1 MMRDHL
7 DEAIDHVATHLVR
20 VEDNEGLSTRILS
33 SLPDR
38 SPWSLHSWMPRLA
51 ITAVLAAAVSLAVL
65 RMFDDRSTGVQTG
78 VQTNVPTDVPT
89 NVQANVPTNVQAN
102 VPTNV
107 PASIQAHVLASARPN
122 DRLNG
127 HPNDR
132 PNDRL
137 NDHERSLEA
146 IAAPAPLALAA
157 VAPGDLP
164 GQGALFVESLT
175 IADLPL
181 TADTISPR

>member
-1 MMRDHL
+1 MKRDHL

-38 SPWSLHSWMPRLA
+38 SPWSLHAWIPRLA
-51 ITAVLAAAVSLAVL
+51 MTASIGIGVTLVVL
-65 RMFDDRSTGVQTG
+65 RMFDGRST
-78 VQTNVPTDVPT
+78 DVLRT
-89 NVQANVPTNVQAN
+89 E
-102 VPTNV
+102 
-107 PASIQAHVLASARPN
+107 SAGAPFVEFRAAVERTSVEPELIVRRTIVERPSN
-122 DRLNG
+122 DGRTSA
-127 HPNDR
+127 
-132 PNDRL
+132 
-137 NDHERSLEA
+137 DHGRSLLA
-146 IAAPAPLALAA
+146 LSPPAALALAA

-164 GQGALFVESLT
+164 GQGALVVEALT

>member
-1 MMRDHL
+1 MKRDHL
-7 DEAIDHVATHLVR
+7 DEAIDYVATHLVR

-51 ITAVLAAAVSLAVL
+51 MTAAIGIGVTFVVLRTFDDGSTDVLRTEIASAPLVEFRAAV
-65 RMFDDRSTGVQTG
+65 DRTTVEPELSVRRT
-78 VQTNVPTDVPT
+78 
-89 NVQANVPTNVQAN
+89 
-102 VPTNV
+102 
-107 PASIQAHVLASARPN
+107 ILERPSN
-122 DRLNG
+122 DR
-127 HPNDR
+127 R
-132 PNDRL
+132 TSA
-137 NDHERSLEA
+137 DHGRSLLA
-146 IAAPAPLALAA
+146 LAPPAALSLAA

-164 GQGALFVESLT
+164 GQGALVVESLT